1 MILQCKNEP
10 DAFNKNN
17 QLIAPEFLRSDKIL
31 SKFREIKKTLEILI
45 SLRNR
50 NFGHF
55 LELKKRAVE
64 TMNFFWSKNGYFW
77 SKMGFHDFILSSA
90 FFVEILEWLKDGLSL
105 P

>member
-31 SKFREIKKTLEILI
+31 SKFREIKKNLG
-45 SLRNR
+45 
-50 NFGHF
+50 NFD
-55 LELKKRAVE
+55 KSQK
-64 TMNFFWSKNGYFW
+64 
-77 SKMGFHDFILSSA
+77 
-90 FFVEILEWLKDGLSL
+90 